1 MANTLTI
8 QYPVNGSRYFSCKVD
23 IVGDGSGEISA
34 TTLIDPTVSL
44 TGKPTKFKIRAIQWD
59 LVGFDAQLLWDAT
72 TDVHAFEL
80 PQGIN
85 GGIRFADTGAHLC
98 NNAGSGVTGKLLI
111 TTVGL
116 SSTGKGTIVIEG
128 QTAS

>member
-8 QYPVNGSRYFSCKVD
+8 SFPMKGTKLFTARID

-34 TTLIDPTVSL
+34 TTLIDPSVDIP
-44 TGKPTKFKIRAIQWD
+44 GAPAKFKIRAIQWD
-59 LVGFDAQLLWDAT
+59 LVGFDAELLWDAT

-85 GGIRFADTGAHLC
+85 GGIRFSDTGAHLI
-98 NNAGSGVTGKLLI
+98 NNAGTGNQNQRLPP
-111 TTVGL
+111 TDGD
-116 SSTGKGTIVIEG
+116 
-128 QTAS
+128 

>member
-8 QYPVNGSRYFSCKVD
+8 TYPLKGSKLFTARID

-34 TTLIDPTVSL
+34 TTLIDPAADL
-44 TGKPTKFKIRAIQWD
+44 PGAPTKFKIRAIQWD
-59 LVGFDAQLLWDAT
+59 LVGFDAELLWDAT

-80 PQGIN
+80 PQGIS
-85 GGIRFADTGAHLC
+85 GGHRFTDTGTHLI

-111 TTVGL
+111 TTAGL
-116 SSTGKGTIVIEG
+116 GSTGKGSIFIEG
-128 QTAS
+128 QQAS